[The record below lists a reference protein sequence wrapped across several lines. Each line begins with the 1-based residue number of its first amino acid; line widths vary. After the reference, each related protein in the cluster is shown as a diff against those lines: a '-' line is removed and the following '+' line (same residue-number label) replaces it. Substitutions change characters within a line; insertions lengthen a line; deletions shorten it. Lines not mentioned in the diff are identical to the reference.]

1 MLLNR
6 FRVAQLIALS
16 AAERDL
22 AGPERVVRESD
33 VAVLIKAAYD
43 EASEAAR
50 EAFMA
55 RVKPMPVTAWPWS
68 AVQVARPRTEANT
81 GPGAKFKL
89 TTAPDPAAPG
99 PVPALMI
106 LLRGQVSSADKSPG
120 NEIPTRGTP
129 ESLLWE
135 PLYRALDA
143 WDTATITQW
152 IGPQGWMSATASQQQ
167 QVDPGSSSLP
177 ANTGEL
183 PVPAWRSKPVLI
195 GAAIVASSAL
205 TLMTV
210 VSLAKTTSATQ
221 RLEAQLRAVRERD

>member
-16 AAERDL
+16 AAERGL
-22 AGPERVVRESD
+22 TGPERIVRESD

-55 RVKPMPVTAWPWS
+55 RVKPMPVSAWPWT
-68 AVQVARPRTEANT
+68 AVQAARPREAVGTN
-81 GPGAKFKL
+81 GPGAKFGI
-89 TTAPDPAAPG
+89 TTVPDPAAPG

-120 NEIPTRGTP
+120 NELPTRGTP

-135 PLYRALDA
+135 PLYRALDT
-143 WDTATITQW
+143 WDTTTITQ
-152 IGPQGWMSATASQQQ
+152 
-167 QVDPGSSSLP
+167 
-177 ANTGEL
+177 
-183 PVPAWRSKPVLI
+183 
-195 GAAIVASSAL
+195 
-205 TLMTV
+205 
-210 VSLAKTTSATQ
+210 
-221 RLEAQLRAVRERD
+221 